1 MPRSLKINLLL
12 LFSAFVIT
20 CVVMIFAMREP
31 TVPLTAEALAGA
43 RKMWRTSEIKDYDL
57 RYTMNGNACDV
68 TVRGG
73 IVTALRVN
81 GAEARSSQ
89 WRFFS
94 VNGLFETLAMDLES
108 VTDSGGAFAGHADRI
123 LMRVRFNPVF
133 GHVERYIRSS
143 GSLARGAEIE
153 LHTFTP
159 IPTR

>member
-1 MPRSLKINLLL
+1 MGRLFKINLLL
-12 LFSAFVIT
+12 LVSTFVIT
-20 CVVMIFAMREP
+20 CVVMIFVMREP
-31 TVPLTAEALAGA
+31 TVPMTAEVLAGA
-43 RKMWRTSEIKDYDL
+43 REMWRTAEIKDYDL
-57 RYTMNGNACDV
+57 RYTMNGNVCEV

-81 GAEARSSQ
+81 GIEGRSSQ

-94 VNGLFETLAMDLES
+94 MDGLFETLAMDLEA
-108 VTDSGGAFAGHADRI
+108 VTDSAGAFAGNADHI

-143 GSLARGAEIE
+143 GGLARGAEIE

-159 IPTR
+159 IPAR